1 MLEEWLVAYPVWSGE
16 GEERMQAARAFWLL
30 VGLMWIVLLASG
42 WHVLLRHALTPSED
56 RCVPEHWPADSTLAL
71 DAERP
76 TLVLFA
82 HRSCPCTR
90 TTLQELDSILTIA
103 PGRTH
108 CLVVLLAPASATG
121 DRVGGELEKRARALP
136 GAEVILDAPGR
147 EARRFHVSASG
158 HVVLYS
164 PEGRLLFSGGITHAR
179 GHAGDSAGRRAVLGW
194 LRQEQA
200 ARRAAPVFG
209 CSLFDDESEMDEEV
223 PSWKH

>member
-1 MLEEWLVAYPVWSGE
+1 
-16 GEERMQAARAFWLL
+16 MQASRAFWLL

-42 WHVLLRHALTPSED
+42 WHVLLRHALTPTED
-56 RCVPEHWPADSTLAL
+56 GCVPEHWPAGSTLAL
-71 DAERP
+71 DAELP

-103 PGRTH
+103 PGRARA
-108 CLVVLLAPASATG
+108 LIVLLAPANATG
-121 DRVGGELEKRARALP
+121 DRVGGDLEKRARALP
-136 GAEVILDAPGR
+136 GVQVILDAPGR
-147 EARRFHVSASG
+147 EARRFHVRASG

-164 PEGRLLFSGGITHAR
+164 PEGHSLFSGGITQAR
-179 GHAGDSAGRRAVLGW
+179 GHAGDSAGRRTVLGW
-194 LRQEQA
+194 LRQEPA
-200 ARRAAPVFG
+200 ALRAALVFG